1 MIRKVNF
8 NFTQTK
14 KLLKMGLW
22 LNLNS
27 FSLSDKQSQCG
38 PFCLGK
44 LSDQWEFYF
53 SFRHLYNLRS
63 LNWCL
68 KAAETVCK
76 QTSGTQWTCLGFVF
90 FLRGFFEK
98 QWASFKCLHSLLQEG
113 IAGKKTLSNC
123 FHQNWCLLQE
133 PRHKINNSLFWFIH
147 CRRAEP

>member
-22 LNLNS
+22 LNLNL

-63 LNWCL
+63 LNWYL

-90 FLRGFFEK
+90 FFKGFFWK
-98 QWASFKCLHSLLQEG
+98 TMGIIQMLTLI
-113 IAGKKTLSNC
+113 IAGRHCWKENIKQLLPSKLVLVAGVTA
-123 FHQNWCLLQE
+123 QNQQ
-133 PRHKINNSLFWFIH
+133 
-147 CRRAEP
+147 